1 MEIESFLR
9 EFLMITIQELET
21 IAQARLLDAEALIQ
35 AGRFDGA
42 TYICGYA
49 IELSLK
55 AKICRTLNWQG
66 FPSSANEFRDYQS
79 FKVHNLEVL
88 LHLSG
93 IEEDIK
99 ENHLNDWSNVSAWN
113 PESRYKT
120 SSLTS
125 EVKATMM
132 LNSVKEL
139 MRVL

>member
-1 MEIESFLR
+1 
-9 EFLMITIQELET
+9 MITIQELEA

-55 AKICRTLNWQG
+55 AKICRTLHWQG

-79 FKVHNLEVL
+79 FKVHHLDVL

-93 IEEDIK
+93 IEEDVK
-99 ENHLNDWSNVSAWN
+99 ESHMNDWSNVKTWN

-120 SSLTS
+120 VSSVS
-125 EVKATMM
+125 KEQAEMM

-139 MRVL
+139 MKVL